1 MNVLKRLWQGEE
13 GQDAIE
19 YALLL
24 VLVALAATSGVN
36 GLATKINTLL
46 TGFGSTLTS
55 AST

>member
-24 VLVALAATSGVN
+24 VLGALAARSGVN